1 MARILASWVFVL
13 LWASVSSREH
23 ADSPGTVEQQL
34 GIMAIRAPPRNLK
47 GFVLHEAAAE
57 QGKVQS
63 DSPSSGDRYPSN
75 LG

>member
-1 MARILASWVFVL
+1 
-13 LWASVSSREH
+13 
-23 ADSPGTVEQQL
+23 
-34 GIMAIRAPPRNLK
+34 MAIRAAPRNLQ

-63 DSPSSGDRYPSN
+63 DSPSPGDRYPSN